1 HIDDT
6 DPADPELVFSQDGVE
21 VGRIPASALL
31 TGVVNTG
38 ELVGKQ
44 LHFKDR
50 TGTVVINIDLSPVL
64 DVKADKTVT
73 ISTGTGLS
81 GGGDLSANRTVSLDT
96 TYTDGRYQRSLT
108 AGDNIDISS
117 SRVISAIDT
126 IYTAGNG
133 LTLSGTSFTLPVSVT
148 GSGSFVKSITQSTG
162 GISVVLDTPPNTNT
176 TYSNMTLAEL
186 NAGTATTARSI
197 SAKTLTDWADGKYAL
212 RTRTITGTGSLT
224 GGGNLTANRTLD
236 LTSTAKSDIAK
247 GVTAHGRGD
256 FREFGLGTTLP
267 NDTWDLLDSTLETRF
282 MSATDHNIPGISSSL
297 NLYGIKLM
305 RSATYGLAFGGINNR
320 FFGKMLW
327 GGDQQNFV
335 EFWTNDNFNPS
346 NYYTKNQSLNQ
357 FVTLNGVQ
365 TIAKTKTFTSSPV
378 VPDGTIGSH
387 AASMQNVAMEG
398 ASVKQWVNQQGFLK
412 SADVNIMQ
420 GSASMLNTGTNDV
433 GVTWG
438 AKTLVDWLNEKAN
451 ATGTV
456 SNSLVRR
463 DGTKI
468 NTAGGFFETSDRR
481 LKTSIKDMGDTLKKV
496 LNVPTVSYKMN
507 KQDSIGTIAQDVQ
520 EIFPELVNTDE
531 DGILSVN
538 YAKLSIVAIKAIKE
552 LKEELNEVKRT
563 INE

>member
-212 RTRTITGTGSLT
+212 RSRTITGTGSLT
-224 GGGNLTANRTLD
+224 GGGNLTANRTID
-236 LTSTAKSDIAK
+236 LSAATKSDIAK
-247 GVTAHGRGD
+247 GVTAYDWGD
-256 FREFGLGTTLP
+256 FRDYGLGTEAVVK
-267 NDTWDLLDSTLETRF
+267 S
-282 MSATDHNIPGISSSL
+282 
-297 NLYGIKLM
+297 
-305 RSATYGLAFGGINNR
+305 GLFEDNNESGFYAF
-320 FFGKMLW
+320 
-327 GGDQQNFV
+327 
-335 EFWTNDNFNPS
+335 
-346 NYYTKNQSLNQ
+346 
-357 FVTLNGVQ
+357 
-365 TIAKTKTFTSSPV
+365 
-378 VPDGTIGSH
+378 
-387 AASMQNVAMEG
+387 ASI
-398 ASVKQWVNQQGFLK
+398 QQGFNFPR
-412 SADVNIMQ
+412 AI
-420 GSASMLNTGTNDV
+420 MLNRGSQNY
-433 GVTWG
+433 GIIF
-438 AKTLVDWLNEKAN
+438 
-451 ATGTV
+451 
-456 SNSLVRR
+456 SNS
-463 DGTKI
+463 
-468 NTAGGFFETSDRR
+468 SD
-481 LKTSIKDMGDTLKKV
+481 
-496 LNVPTVSYKMN
+496 
-507 KQDSIGTIAQDVQ
+507 
-520 EIFPELVNTDE
+520 
-531 DGILSVN
+531 
-538 YAKLSIVAIKAIKE
+538 
-552 LKEELNEVKRT
+552 
-563 INE
+563 